1 MAEING
7 IQLPFVPAGGVGS
20 LKSRSNP
27 LENNKSGKFGNILSE
42 ELNKIKFS
50 SHAEARIKSRGIEV
64 NSSDLQRLNGA
75 FESAKAKGAKDSLV
89 MLDNKAFIIN
99 VPNKTVITAL
109 DKSSL
114 SSNVITKI
122 DSAVI
127 A

>member
-20 LKSRSNP
+20 LKTKPNP
-27 LENNKSGKFGNILSE
+27 LENKATGKFGNILAD

-50 SHAEARIKSRGIEV
+50 AHAETRIKSRGIEM
-64 NSSDLQRLNGA
+64 NSSDMKRLEGA
-75 FESAKAKGAKDSLV
+75 FESAKAKGSKDSFV
-89 MLDNKAFIIN
+89 MMDNKAFIIN
-99 VPNKTVITAL
+99 VPNKTVITAM

-114 SSNVITKI
+114 QSNVITKI